1 MMAKTKANPQVEDYV
16 REIPIWQEVTE
27 KLRTILLD
35 IDDEITE
42 EFKWHK
48 PCYSVNHKNIVLIQG
63 FKAYCAL
70 LFFKGSL
77 LKDPEKVLLDVGEN
91 SRVGKQLRFT
101 SKEEV
106 EELRKV
112 IQAYVLE
119 AIQIEKSGLQVEKK
133 ETASTVNMPEE
144 FAIKLKENPR
154 LKTAFESLTPGRRK
168 AYLFYFAGAKQS
180 KTREARIEKFIPQIL
195 AGKGLRD

>member
-1 MMAKTKANPQVEDYV
+1 MTKTKVNPKVEDYV
-16 REIPIWQEVTE
+16 REIPIWREVTE

-35 IDDEITE
+35 IDVEITE

-77 LKDPEKVLLDVGEN
+77 LTDPERVLVDIGEN

-101 SKEEV
+101 SVKDV
-106 EELRKV
+106 ERLQKV
-112 IQAYVLE
+112 IKAYVLE
-119 AIQIEKSGLQVEKK
+119 AIQVEKAGLKVEKK
-133 ETASTVNMPEE
+133 EKANEIEMPEE
-144 FAIKLKENPR
+144 FAMRLEENASLKA
-154 LKTAFESLTPGRRK
+154 AFEALTPGRRK
-168 AYLFYFAGAKQS
+168 AYLYYFAGAKQS

-195 AGKGLRD
+195 NGKGLRD

>member
-1 MMAKTKANPQVEDYV
+1 MAKTKANPQVEDYV

>member
-1 MMAKTKANPQVEDYV
+1 MAKTKANPQVEDYV

-119 AIQIEKSGLQVEKK
+119 AIQVEKSGLQVEKK

>member
-119 AIQIEKSGLQVEKK
+119 AIQVEKSGLQVEKK

>member
-1 MMAKTKANPQVEDYV
+1 MAKTKANPQVEDYV
-16 REIPIWQEVTE
+16 HEIPIWQEVTE

-119 AIQIEKSGLQVEKK
+119 AIQVEKSGLQVEKK

-144 FAIKLKENPR
+144 FAVKLKEDPR